1 MGSFPLLAQAKGFTE
16 SLGNFLMAVTILTFF
31 AFIIFLIWG
40 IIMLFKG
47 NKHECMKKM
56 KYCLFSFCT
65 IFAICLIAGATG
77 IWNDENV
84 NNDNSISTKKGI
96 TISTPE
102 EDAKEIV
109 KLLKEGHPMA
119 EEILRKKTDLYL
131 IERGEDEAHRFLD
144 LATEFAIQ

>member
-1 MGSFPLLAQAKGFTE
+1 MGSFPLLVQAKGFTE
-16 SLGNFLMAVTILTFF
+16 SIRDFMVIVICLALFAIFF
-31 AFIIFLIWG
+31 FIIWG
-40 IIMLFKG
+40 VALFFNG
-47 NKHECMKKM
+47 SRRECVKKL
-56 KYCLFSFCT
+56 KYSLYSFCIMSAFLFT
-65 IFAICLIAGATG
+65 AGLTG
-77 IWNDENV
+77 LFDENV

-109 KLLKEGHPMA
+109 KLFKEGHPMA

-144 LATEFAIQ
+144 LATKFVTQ